1 MKSEDSAGDVELD
14 ETLCAIFRGYRARAV
29 GEFVVEH
36 EGGESGLREW
46 GRQYRCNPIF
56 KRSLAWLRANG
67 LNVSKP
73 IHTLRKEAGSMIST
87 KNGIHA
93 ASRFLRHSDIQ
104 VTAMHYADHKDR
116 VTVDIGGMLQP
127 ENVDR
132 IIPSKKTSTTTAGTQ
147 KPNHF
152 EIAG

>member
-1 MKSEDSAGDVELD
+1 
-14 ETLCAIFRGYRARAV
+14 
-29 GEFVVEH
+29 
-36 EGGESGLREW
+36 
-46 GRQYRCNPIF
+46 
-56 KRSLAWLRANG
+56 
-67 LNVSKP
+67 
-73 IHTLRKEAGSMIST
+73 MIST